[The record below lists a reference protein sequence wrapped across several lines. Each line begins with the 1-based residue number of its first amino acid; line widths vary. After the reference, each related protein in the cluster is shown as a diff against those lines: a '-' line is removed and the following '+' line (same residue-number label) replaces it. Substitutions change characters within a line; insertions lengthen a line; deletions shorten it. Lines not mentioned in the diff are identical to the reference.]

1 MGEIF
6 PYQDGFVVLRA
17 HWPEATSTHAATFV
31 RSSIL
36 RKKHKGRGPYYA
48 WLLQDDDRAELHAEW
63 AAWLEARDKPGAT
76 REDARQYAERCL
88 DIKLEAAP

>member
-31 RSSIL
+31 RAAIL
-36 RKKHKGRGPYYA
+36 GKEYKGRGPYYA
-48 WLLQDDDRAELHAEW
+48 WLMEDDDKPAIQKEWAEW
-63 AAWLEARDKPGAT
+63 LKARDKPGAT